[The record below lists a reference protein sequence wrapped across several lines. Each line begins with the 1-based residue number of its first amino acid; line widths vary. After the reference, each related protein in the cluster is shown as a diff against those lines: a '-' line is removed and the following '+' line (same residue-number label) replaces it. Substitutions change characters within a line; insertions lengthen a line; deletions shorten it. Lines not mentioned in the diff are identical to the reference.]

1 MQCNIRPLEG
11 FTRSKYVGMHITK
24 NKKYLWWK
32 EHSLSMKRTMENS
45 RSCCSFPGESA
56 QWPEPSKTVGQW
68 DSGTGQRENPRICDE
83 EISGFPK
90 SSGVVVERS
99 KEQKRPTWCHLR

>member
-1 MQCNIRPLEG
+1 
-11 FTRSKYVGMHITK
+11 
-24 NKKYLWWK
+24 
-32 EHSLSMKRTMENS
+32 MEAAAAFQV
-45 RSCCSFPGESA
+45 RV
-56 QWPEPSKTVGQW
+56 PSDLNPVRQW

-90 SSGVVVERS
+90 SSSVVVDRS